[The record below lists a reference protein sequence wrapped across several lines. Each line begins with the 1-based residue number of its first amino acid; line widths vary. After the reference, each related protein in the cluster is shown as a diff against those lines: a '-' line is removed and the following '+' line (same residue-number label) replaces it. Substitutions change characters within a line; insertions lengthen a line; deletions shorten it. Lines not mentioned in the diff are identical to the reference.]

1 MKGDFSS
8 FTFDPRKQFRC
19 VRQQQGRV
27 ELDADWNEQ
36 AAISL
41 HSLER
46 LAPDLIGPFGGPVGD
61 LGFAITTRTGNP
73 PDLNIGAGRYY
84 VGGVLAENLAQDA
97 HYLGQAFLQDSDK
110 LPGVPFLAYLD
121 VWERHVSYLED
132 DSIREVALDGPDTAS
147 RGQLVWQVR
156 VTDKAPGQQFPTK
169 PEEVDKIW
177 PDWVKLFRPPASG
190 SLVAR
195 AKPSGDPTSPCV
207 ASPDA
212 RYRGFE
218 NQL

>member
-36 AAISL
+36 AAIFL
-41 HSLER
+41 HYLER
-46 LAPDLIGPFGGPVGD
+46 LAGGLIGPLGGPVGG
-61 LGFAITTRTGNP
+61 LGFAITTRTGTP

-110 LPGVPFLAYLD
+110 LPGVPFLAFVD
-121 VWERHVSYLED
+121 VCERQATYRED
-132 DSIREVALDGPDTAS
+132 DSSRELPLDGPGTAS

-156 VTDKAPGQQFPTK
+156 
-169 PEEVDKIW
+169 
-177 PDWVKLFRPPASG
+177 
-190 SLVAR
+190 
-195 AKPSGDPTSPCV
+195 
-207 ASPDA
+207 
-212 RYRGFE
+212 
-218 NQL
+218 